1 MDTVREYLIGVIVTA
16 ILCGVITN
24 VLDTKSLVGT
34 TIKLLAGLLMLFAV
48 VHPWVSISLDNIF
61 DWTASITADGSG
73 FVADGDRMAKEAY
86 RKSIIERTR
95 AYIVDEARELNC
107 ELNVEVILS
116 EDAMPIPKQVRLSGE
131 ISPYAR
137 QTLSAILSE
146 RLGIQREDQIWT

>member
-1 MDTVREYLIGVIVTA
+1 MDTIREYLIGVIAAA
-16 ILCGVITN
+16 ILCGVVTN

-48 VHPWVSISLDNIF
+48 VRPWVNISLDNIL
-61 DWTASITADGSG
+61 DLQEGVTANGSG
-73 FVADGDRMAKEAY
+73 FVADGDRMAQEAY

-95 AYIVDEARELNC
+95 AYILDEARKLNC
-107 ELNVEVILS
+107 ELTVEVILS
-116 EDAMPIPKQVRLSGE
+116 EDAMPIPKQVKLTGE

-137 QTLSAILSE
+137 QSLSAILSE